1 MEGFP
6 LVQRVQQ
13 RCGADKLAVVLLDVD
28 PGFFSNP
35 EEYLPRSKKI
45 LARHKVDWPNAI
57 APNGFKDTVQ
67 AFNLSGYGNVIVD
80 AKGIV
85 RGANLHGKDLERLL
99 EEIVK
104 GEKVDKP
111 GR

>member
-1 MEGFP
+1 M
-6 LVQRVQQ
+6 QQ
-13 RCGADKLAVVLLDVD
+13 RWGADKLAVVLLDVD
-28 PGFFSNP
+28 PGFFSKP
-35 EEYLPRSKKI
+35 EEYLPRAKKI
-45 LARHKVDWPNAI
+45 LARHKLGWPNAI
-57 APNGFKDTVQ
+57 APNGFKDTMR

-85 RGANLHGKDLERLL
+85 RGVNLHGKDLERSL

-104 GEKVDKP
+104 GEKDNKP

>member
-1 MEGFP
+1 M
-6 LVQRVQQ
+6 QQ

-28 PGFFSNP
+28 PGFVSKP
-35 EEYLPRSKKI
+35 EEYLPRAKKI
-45 LARHKVDWPNAI
+45 LARRKVDWPNAM

-67 AFNLSGYGNVIVD
+67 TFNLSGYGNVIVD

-85 RGANLHGKDLERLL
+85 RGVNLDGKDLERQL
-99 EEIVK
+99 EEIVG